1 MDGGIGC
8 CATAREDRARSPP
21 AMTAM
26 PNTDA
31 ASLRAPLRMAI
42 PSCVP
47 VGWPGW
53 EGSGGRAA
61 TSSPRA
67 SISPPRIVYPRG
79 ARLGCGLARLR
90 LGRDLLDGD
99 AMDDEI
105 FAALSHCVDRKL
117 QAQAIRPS
125 HARQSQFVSIPSR
138 GANPP
143 LPGGQ

>member
-1 MDGGIGC
+1 MDGGIAC
-8 CATAREDRARSPP
+8 CATAREDRASSPP

-26 PNTDA
+26 TNTDA

-53 EGSGGRAA
+53 EGSGGGAA
-61 TSSPRA
+61 TSSRRA
-67 SISPPRIVYPRG
+67 SFSPPRTVYPRG
-79 ARLGCGLARLR
+79 ARLGCVPARLR

-105 FAALSHCVDRKL
+105 FAAVSHCENLIVHSVTVKKV
-117 QAQAIRPS
+117 AP
-125 HARQSQFVSIPSR
+125 
-138 GANPP
+138 
-143 LPGGQ
+143 